1 MERKPGMTKQE
12 IYDAL
17 KADGAKIGKAVN
29 FISKETLEDMYR
41 ERFGIEPGETPKL
54 PENQ

>member
-1 MERKPGMTKQE
+1 MTKQE